1 MWGGIGKKEENVN
14 VISLNGKVSL
24 IKNNTDDWAGMR
36 ANFRDEIMNSKRN
49 Q

>member
-1 MWGGIGKKEENVN
+1 MWGGIGKKEENAN

-24 IKNNTDDWAGMR
+24 IKNNTDDWAGLR
-36 ANFRDEIMNSKRN
+36 ANLRDEIMNSKRN